1 LFHLFELTPFSH
13 HFLAV
18 CFGIPL
24 AHIEAVDSQLGL
36 RSLMSDI
43 NNQQK
48 CRIPGCGS
56 PVPAEL
62 ETETL
67 CVTHFL
73 TAAESSCSAIRRE
86 AIPGGPDA
94 PRRLEI
100 QDYVAASAMKLARLG
115 TGAVRLSDDV
125 KKRIL
130 TTFHTL
136 MILRENLDRD
146 ADRVRP
152 RRPVVK
158 SDAPT
163 ELVAA

>member
-1 LFHLFELTPFSH
+1 
-13 HFLAV
+13 
-18 CFGIPL
+18 
-24 AHIEAVDSQLGL
+24 
-36 RSLMSDI
+36 
-43 NNQQK
+43 
-48 CRIPGCGS
+48 
-56 PVPAEL
+56 
-62 ETETL
+62 
-67 CVTHFL
+67 
-73 TAAESSCSAIRRE
+73 
-86 AIPGGPDA
+86 
-94 PRRLEI
+94 
-100 QDYVAASAMKLARLG
+100 
-115 TGAVRLSDDV
+115 V